1 MTIVPCVEVRT
12 GDEATALGLV
22 TRYVRSS
29 QPDAIVDMHVFH
41 RTPRTILCDLILYDL
56 SEMPLS
62 GASTEG
68 A

>member
-1 MTIVPCVEVRT
+1 MTIVPCVEVLT

-22 TRYVRSS
+22 TRYVRASK
-29 QPDAIVDMHVFH
+29 PDAIVDMHVFH

-56 SEMPLS
+56 PQMPIP
-62 GASTEG
+62 GASPEG